1 MRINWGLSGRHML
14 SPLMKIMIM
23 ITMVIIMMKVLMK
36 SPNDEVKLSKVET
49 NIVDTKHVV
58 LLTQLGIVL
67 YRW

>member
-1 MRINWGLSGRHML
+1 MA
-14 SPLMKIMIM
+14 
-23 ITMVIIMMKVLMK
+23 IILMKVLMK